1 MVSSNTRRSILFA
14 LTATGLWVVAGQ
26 LTDSAPIQWGLLIGV
41 GVILPTVLAERDRAD
56 ED

>member
-1 MVSSNTRRSILFA
+1 MVSSDTRRSILFA